1 MFLLQHW
8 IQEKSNELLLSVDC
22 ELIDSFLV
30 SLRGI
35 GIVPLYLEDI
45 FLEDE
50 SPVNFFLWSP
60 TSSVSRFPLL
70 ESIFFLLPG
79 SIED

>member
-35 GIVPLYLEDI
+35 RIVPLNLEDI

-50 SPVNFFLWSP
+50 SPVNFFLRSP

-70 ESIFFLLPG
+70 ESIVFMLTC
-79 SIED
+79 SIEE

>member
-35 GIVPLYLEDI
+35 GIVPLNLEDI

-50 SPVNFFLWSP
+50 SPVNFFLRSP
-60 TSSVSRFPLL
+60 TPPYRDFHS
-70 ESIFFLLPG
+70 
-79 SIED
+79 